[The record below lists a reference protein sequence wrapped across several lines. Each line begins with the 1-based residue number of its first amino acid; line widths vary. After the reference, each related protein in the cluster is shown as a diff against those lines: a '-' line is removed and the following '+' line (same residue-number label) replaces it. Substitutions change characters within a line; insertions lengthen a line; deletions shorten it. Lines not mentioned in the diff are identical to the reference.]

1 MIVLLI
7 LLSCEVDVE
16 NNVRGAQKTSV
27 DDVYLL
33 LQKLRTIVKQD
44 SKKSLSHWPSHVGGH
59 QIVPDL
65 KKMMRSTAL
74 RFRVVQQTMSLP
86 SWKHF
91 PFGHAAAQEI
101 EANGLSGHDAAR
113 ARALD
118 ITYCDSSSVMSDEP
132 WETSLL
138 TVLAIHWESVAAGV
152 RLYAY
157 LKSARARDSDAF
169 QAGLDA
175 NPKVKKW
182 FNKLEE
188 IKFSTAEWKHEE
200 HLFTTKD
207 PVLTAGSKATA
218 GATAAVQADNKEH
231 EEPKPRAPFVC
242 FAVQQTQ
249 GVVHN
254 NDRILARC
262 VGGGWC

>member
-1 MIVLLI
+1 M
-7 LLSCEVDVE
+7 E
-16 NNVRGAQKTSV
+16 NNVRGASKATV
-27 DDVYLL
+27 DAVYAL
-33 LQKLRTIVKQD
+33 LQKLRTIVKHD
-44 SKKSLSHWPSHVGGH
+44 SKKSLSRWPSHVGEH
-59 QIVPDL
+59 PESIVAEL
-65 KKMMRSTAL
+65 KNMMRSSAL
-74 RFRVVQQTMSLP
+74 RIRVVQPTMSLP

-101 EANGLSGHDAAR
+101 ETNGLTGHDCDSLR
-113 ARALD
+113 SLD
-118 ITYCDSSSVMSDEP
+118 ITFCDSCRIITDEP
-132 WETSLL
+132 WEPSLL

-169 QAGLDA
+169 HAGLEA
-175 NPKVKKW
+175 NPKVEKW
-182 FNKLEE
+182 FNKLERNE
-188 IKFSTAEWKHEE
+188 SRTPEWEHEE
-200 HLFTTKD
+200 HVFTNNA

-218 GATAAVQADNKEH
+218 GATAAVQADNMEH
-231 EEPKPRAPFVC
+231 EEPKPRAPFFC